1 MNERKSFFLIL
12 ALWVLTLISLFC
24 LGLGFRTFVQV
35 KKTKLFLNRQRAFNL
50 AVSGVKI
57 AKQVLEEDL
66 NADKNSGFYVDHL
79 QEEWAK
85 AIEKEVEFSSP
96 FKKGNL
102 LVRIEDESGRF
113 NMNNIEDPAA
123 VMDGKSFK
131 ELFEGFFDEIEV
143 EDYSDKIDCIFDY
156 VDADYVSGSRSP
168 DSDGEDKVKN
178 EKLSVLEEL
187 LLVKGFT
194 GKDENYSKLKDF
206 FTVFGDNTDKL
217 NINTAKEQI
226 LDFLFEA
233 DNSKRQDIEDVRI
246 NKKYYCD
253 GACPVSEQECVQ
265 LSSLLT
271 GTLFK
276 ASSDIFRIASRAEI
290 EGVVREVIS
299 VVDRKQDKILYWYE
313 K

>member
-1 MNERKSFFLIL
+1 MKKSFFLIF

-24 LGLGFRTFVQV
+24 LGLGFHTFVQV
-35 KKTKLFLNRQRAFNL
+35 KKTKLFLNRQRAFDL
-50 AVSGVKI
+50 AVSGIEI
-57 AKQVLEEDL
+57 ARQVLDEDL
-66 NADKNSGFYVDHL
+66 RIDKDNGFYVDHL
-79 QEEWAK
+79 QESWAQP
-85 AIEKEVEFSSP
+85 IEKEVEFGSP
-96 FKKGNL
+96 FKKAKL
-102 LVRIEDESGRF
+102 LVNIEDENSRF
-113 NMNNIEDPAA
+113 NMNKIEDTAA

-131 ELFEGFFDEIEV
+131 ELYVEFFDSIEV
-143 EDYSDKIDCIFDY
+143 DDYADKADCILDY
-156 VDADYVSGSRSP
+156 IDSDYVSGSRSP